1 MKEEETPTLNVG
13 GTFPWPGVPDL
24 VKKKRGGGV

>member
-24 VKKKRGGGV
+24 VKKKGGGV